1 MIRRQTAGRV
11 ASAIRVCCDGKVF
24 VRRASKTRL
33 AMPVIPSLSEG
44 SRCGNSKLISTRCRD
59 GQRHVLGLFPK
70 LHKSSA
76 RHPERKRGTSHELH
90 WSPKL
95 SCVIQSTIRRPLGSA
110 RRGMTEWA
118 HRSPINPAVPECA
131 RSQRIA
137 DAPCHP
143 RSHPCPRAAS

>member
-59 GQRHVLGLFPK
+59 GPRTFLDYFRNSTKATPVIP
-70 LHKSSA
+70 SA
-76 RHPERKRGTSHELH
+76 SEGP
-90 WSPKL
+90 P
-95 SCVIQSTIRRPLGSA
+95 QAPLVTQA
-110 RRGMTEWA
+110 FLCDPIHNTEAPRVCATRDDGM
-118 HRSPINPAVPECA
+118 
-131 RSQRIA
+131 
-137 DAPCHP
+137 
-143 RSHPCPRAAS
+143 